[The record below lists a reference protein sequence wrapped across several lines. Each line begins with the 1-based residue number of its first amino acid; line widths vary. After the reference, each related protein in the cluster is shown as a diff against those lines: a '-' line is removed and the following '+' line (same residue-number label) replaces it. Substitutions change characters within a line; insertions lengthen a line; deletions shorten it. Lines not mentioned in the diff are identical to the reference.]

1 MNNRMSKYK
10 ICPDEN
16 LLARFVEGTLNGED
30 LPYVKTHIE
39 SCPDCNEMVLLA
51 MEMNASIDG
60 EYREM
65 PEPEI
70 VPAFAAHADRKL
82 CALYAEQY
90 VLQHLGIMVNME
102 ELLTIAKANKWI
114 KHQGVQ
120 FKNIGKLLEYYSV
133 QVERKTDASLADLQK
148 ALDKGHLVIVG
159 VDSGELFAQTRLKK
173 LAEEIEDWFDEH
185 ADHVLL
191 VKSLH
196 LTNDTHDTV
205 ELININ
211 GEGERNFSVPVSKF
225 LDAWE
230 DSGRFMVEVKK
241 TIENTNP

>member
-1 MNNRMSKYK
+1 MNNKISNYQ

-16 LLARFVEGTLNGED
+16 LLAQFIEGTLTGEK
-30 LPYVKTHIE
+30 LRYVKAHIE
-39 SCPDCNEMVLLA
+39 DCTECNEMVVLA
-51 MEMNASIDG
+51 MEMNVAFDG
-60 EYREM
+60 EYIEIT
-65 PEPEI
+65 EPEI
-70 VPAFAAHADRKL
+70 VPAFAAQADRKL

-90 VLQHLGIMVNME
+90 VLQQLGITVSME
-102 ELLTIAKANKWI
+102 ELLTIAKQNKWI

-148 ALDKGHLVIVG
+148 ALDKGHLVVVG

-191 VKSLH
+191 VKCLH
-196 LTNDTHDTV
+196 ITNDTHDTA
-205 ELININ
+205 ELINID
-211 GEGERNFSVPVSKF
+211 GEGVRNFSVPVSKF
-225 LDAWE
+225 IDAWE
-230 DSGRFMVEVKK
+230 DSGRFMVESLV
-241 TIENTNP
+241 

>member
-1 MNNRMSKYK
+1 MNNKISKYNN
-10 ICPDEN
+10 CPDEN
-16 LLARFVEGTLNGED
+16 LLARFIEGTLSGED
-30 LPYVKTHIE
+30 LQYVKTHIE

-51 MEMNASIDG
+51 MEMNASFNG

-70 VPAFAAHADRKL
+70 VPAFAAQADRKL
-82 CALYAEQY
+82 CALYVEQY
-90 VLQHLGIMVNME
+90 VLQQLGISVSME
-102 ELLTIAKANKWI
+102 ELLTIAKQNKWI

-120 FKNIGKLLEYYSV
+120 FKNIGKLLEYHSV

-148 ALDKGHLVIVG
+148 ALDKGNLVIVG

-196 LTNDTHDTV
+196 LTNDTYDIA

-230 DSGRFMVEVKK
+230 DSGRFMVLVLTK
-241 TIENTNP
+241 

>member
-1 MNNRMSKYK
+1 MTNKISRYNN
-10 ICPDEN
+10 CPDEN
-16 LLARFVEGTLNGED
+16 LLGQFIEGTLTGED
-30 LPYVKTHIE
+30 LRYVKTHIE
-39 SCPDCNEMVLLA
+39 SCTDCNEMVVLA
-51 MEMNASIDG
+51 MEMSASSDG
-60 EYREM
+60 EYTEI

-70 VPAFAAHADRKL
+70 VPAFAAEADRKL

-90 VLQHLGIMVNME
+90 VLQQLGTTVSME
-102 ELLTIAKANKWI
+102 ELLTIAKENKWI

-120 FKNIGKLLEYYSV
+120 FKNIGKLLEYHSV

-148 ALDKGHLVIVG
+148 AFEKGNLVIVG
-159 VDSGELFAQTRLKK
+159 VDSGELFAQTRLKR

-196 LTNDTHDTV
+196 LTNDRYDIA

-211 GEGERNFSVPVSKF
+211 GEGERNFNVPVSKF

-230 DSGRFMVEVKK
+230 DSGRFMVEVTRIK
-241 TIENTNP
+241 